1 MEDRLQLLSALML
14 LCCVCC
20 LQLSAEW
27 ACRDKGQVR
36 STCEAL
42 MQLAEENKVDMLV
55 LGSWGR
61 KGEKM

>member
-1 MEDRLQLLSALML
+1 M
-14 LCCVCC
+14 
-20 LQLSAEW
+20 QLSAEW
-27 ACRDKGQVR
+27 ACRDKSQR
-36 STCEAL
+36 LTTCEAL